1 MICTVQ
7 QYLNFPLKTED
18 DHVSIHPARARSR
31 KFVIDDGEAA
41 AVRLRWHQ
49 TNQNT
54 TKRKRHPP
62 NSKLEMLLVYLVP
75 GTSYQYTA
83 KSNPAVVCTTSAPGT
98 WYWCSYYQVPVRTYL
113 VLDTLVLVFIR
124 SGCCG
129 PVVGRRAVPWYI
141 SSYTTVTTGIT
152 GIY

>member
-1 MICTVQ
+1 MYYEYDYDMYRTAVSK
-7 QYLNFPLKTED
+7 LPVED
-18 DHVSIHPARARSR
+18 GGRPVSGLPYVSIHPARARSR
-31 KFVIDDGEAA
+31 KLVIDDGEAA

-49 TNQNT
+49 TNQN

-83 KSNPAVVCTTSAPGT
+83 NSNPAVVCTTSAPGT

-129 PVVGRRAVPWYI
+129 PVVGRRSVHQ
-141 SSYTTVTTGIT
+141 
-152 GIY
+152 